1 MADDLVLTADVS
13 SIVKARR
20 DIKKFAKDS
29 KDAFDVV
36 NSRMKSAGTASQLAF
51 DRISQGANKAGN
63 AVKTFENTSR
73 KRMRRVEVI
82 AQQAGYQFGDLAIQI
97 QGGTNAAVALGQQGS
112 QLLGFF
118 GPTGAI
124 AGAALAVATGLIA
137 PFVKARKEASDFKET
152 LEGVGKEINTITSY
166 RDLLNEA
173 LTTPFLKGQEHLTS
187 FFETLTKEKEKAA
200 REALRIGLG
209 TTDGGE
215 GLLRTMQDELEPLE
229 QDIRI
234 RSRFGTGAELE
245 KSITKATALKGAM
258 LDIAKALA
266 GSDAESKSL
275 TQNLEDLL
283 LVSEKYGDTVASG
296 IRDLIVQAG
305 LESEVERILKDRVQS
320 QKESNTLTSDINAGL
335 AKGAQDAIDHREELQ
350 SQLRAL
356 QQQFNLRTNLVG
368 LEGKDLLAQKHKN
381 ELAALNLKYLGE
393 GVSETDNYLIL
404 ARKALVI
411 AQEQEMAAFMTAE
424 NIKKQAEEEDKK
436 LGFMRA
442 MQASMEELGRGQA
455 ERDRKA
461 AAAAREAERKR
472 ELEQR
477 EKIRVAIQKQN
488 EETQKLKSTAD
499 QLTAPFDDFFMAL
512 VDGTTSAK
520 DAFRS
525 MAADII
531 QQLYRILVVEKLVQ
545 SISGAIQGAMAGPV
559 QGPNLPEGSYD
570 GGGYTGSGPRSGGLD
585 GKGGFMAMLHPRET
599 VVDHTKGQGAGGTV
613 VNQVFNISA
622 NTSDDTKRLITQTIA
637 QASPAIINQ
646 SVGAVMNQRRRG
658 GAMKSAFG

>member
-36 NSRMKSAGTASQLAF
+36 NSRMKSSGTASQLAF

-152 LEGVGKEINTITSY
+152 LEEVGKEINTITSY

-320 QKESNTLTSDINAGL
+320 QKESNTLTSDINASL

-356 QQQFNLRTNLVG
+356 QQQFNLRANLVG

-411 AQEQEMAAFMTAE
+411 AQDQEMASFLTAE
-424 NIKKQAEEEDKK
+424 NIKRQAEEEDKK

-461 AAAAREAERKR
+461 AAAARQAERQR
-472 ELEQR
+472 EIAQR
-477 EKIRVAIQKQN
+477 EKIRAAIQKQN
-488 EETQKLKSTAD
+488 EETQKLKNTAD
-499 QLTAPFDDFFMAL
+499 QLAAPFDDFFMAL

-520 DAFRS
+520 DAFRA
-525 MAADII
+525 MATDII

-559 QGPNLPEGSYD
+559 QGPNLPEVSLD

-599 VVDHTKGQGAGGTV
+599 VIDHTKGQSAGGTV